1 MLKFNQAISHMLR
14 NSPGLY
20 DKKTVFIEFARGG
33 PVGYRESLDLLSDE
47 ILSRAAIFYLDNTFE
62 ESVRRNTVRS
72 NENDPNQ
79 GVLYHKVPPETL
91 EKMYKTHDWYEL
103 SGDKKEGYVQIR
115 GFKVP
120 FVMVWNI
127 PESHDMAVLE
137 GRYGPALKKLWE
149 LYSIR
154 D

>member
-1 MLKFNQAISHMLR
+1 MLKFNQAISHMLH
-14 NSPGLY
+14 NDPNLY
-20 DKKTVFIEFARGG
+20 DERTIFIEFARGG
-33 PVGYRESLDLLSDE
+33 PVGYKESLGLLSDD
-47 ILSRAAIFYLDNTFE
+47 ILSKTAIFYLDNTFE

-103 SGDKKEGYVQIR
+103 SGDRKEGSVNVK
-115 GFKVP
+115 GHNVP

-127 PESHDMAVLE
+127 PESHDHKVLE
-137 GRYGPALKKLWE
+137 ERYGPPLKRLWE
-149 LYSIR
+149 LYNK
-154 D
+154 